1 MKSTKSEILQSMEKR
16 IQKRRETSFFDE
28 ILRQKISKTL
38 NEPIDESCSADDL
51 MFDLGLRYL
60 RLMAAEKKNMA
71 SKIVDPLSLWVNN
84 AASKKAL
91 IDYVNTVTAEGSPD
105 FIPVIDRIA
114 VFDLDGTLYCESDPT
129 WFDFMLYKYR
139 IQEDDTYKESA
150 TEYEKKIADTVQSVI
165 DTGIVPEGF
174 EVEIGSC
181 IAQAFAGM
189 SVRDFAQYVRDFAER
204 PSQGYDGMNIGEEF
218 YQPMVQVID
227 YLQHNGFTVYV
238 CSGSD
243 RLVIRAL
250 VEGSLILAARYVIG
264 TEELISA
271 KNQGNKDGAEY
282 VLGSNEELVL
292 SGKIAAKNLKMTKVS
307 MIAQQV
313 GQCPV
318 LSFGNSAGD
327 ISVTN
332 YVMGNALY
340 KTAAFFV
347 CCDDEIRES
356 GSPEKAQK
364 VYDFCKENGW
374 IPISMKN
381 DWLTV
386 FGEGVTKK

>member
-1 MKSTKSEILQSMEKR
+1 MGRDKQYDELLRRKISEITGEPV
-16 IQKRRETSFFDE
+16 DE
-28 ILRQKISKTL
+28 G
-38 NEPIDESCSADDL
+38 IDADDL

-60 RLMAAEKKNMA
+60 RMKAAEKRINDSRKA
-71 SKIVDPLSLWVNN
+71 HQLSLWVRD
-84 AASKKAL
+84 AASKNAL
-91 IDYVNTVTAEGSPD
+91 VDYVEAVTDKGSPD
-105 FIPVIDRIA
+105 YIPPTDRIA

-139 IQEDDTYKESA
+139 ILEDPAYKDKA
-150 TEYEKKIADTVQSVI
+150 TEYERKIAAAVQSVI
-165 DTGIVPEGF
+165 DTGIVPDGF
-174 EVEIGSC
+174 EVEIGNC

-189 SVRDFAQYVRDFAER
+189 SVGDFSRYVRAFAER
-204 PSQGYDGMNIGEEF
+204 PSPGFNGMSIGEAF
-218 YQPMVQVID
+218 YLPMAQVID
-227 YLQHNGFTVYV
+227 YLQDNRFTVYV

-243 RLVIRAL
+243 RLVVRGL
-250 VEGSLILAARYVIG
+250 VEGGLILAARYVLG

-271 KNQGNKDGAEY
+271 KNRGDTAGSEY
-282 VLGSNEELVL
+282 VFSNEDELVL

-307 MIAQQV
+307 MIAQQI

-327 ISVTN
+327 ISMTN
-332 YVMGNALY
+332 FVMGNEQY

-347 CCDDEIRES
+347 CCDDEVREN
-356 GSPEKAQK
+356 GSREKAQK
-364 VYDFCKENGW
+364 VCDFCAENGW
-374 IPISMKN
+374 VPISMKN

>member
-1 MKSTKSEILQSMEKR
+1 MERDREFDEVLRKNISEILE
-16 IQKRRETSFFDE
+16 
-28 ILRQKISKTL
+28 
-38 NEPIDESCSADDL
+38 EPIDDSIDADDL
-51 MFDLGLRYL
+51 MFDLGMRYL
-60 RLMAAEKKNMA
+60 RMMSAEKKKRAHKKANQ
-71 SKIVDPLSLWVNN
+71 LSLWVTD

-91 IDYVNTVTAEGSPD
+91 VDYVDAVTDKESPD
-105 FIPVIDRIA
+105 YIPAVDRIA
-114 VFDLDGTLYCESDPT
+114 VFDLDGTLFCESDPT
-129 WFDFMLYKYR
+129 WFDFMMYKYR
-139 IQEDDTYKESA
+139 ILEDPDYKDRA

-174 EVEIGSC
+174 EVEIGHC
-181 IAQAFAGM
+181 IAHAFAGM
-189 SVRDFAQYVRDFAER
+189 SVRNFIRYVRDYAER
-204 PSQGYDGMNIGEEF
+204 PAPGYDGMNVGEAF

-227 YLQHNGFTVYV
+227 YLQDNGFTVYV

-243 RLVIRAL
+243 RLVVRGI
-250 VEGSLILAARYVIG
+250 VEGGLILAARYVIG

-271 KNQGNKDGAEY
+271 KNQGNKAGSEY
-282 VLGSNEELVL
+282 VYSNEDELVL

-307 MIAQQV
+307 MLAQQI

-327 ISVTN
+327 ISMTN
-332 YVMGNALY
+332 FVMSNDLY
-340 KTAAFFV
+340 RTAAFFV

-356 GSPEKAQK
+356 GSQKKAQR
-364 VYDFCKENGW
+364 VYDFCAENGW

-386 FGEGVTKK
+386 FGEGVTKKKQREP